1 MKSNWNND
9 SRAESQLGMFM
20 DNYLYSRVAGKC
32 NITSYERVSDKTLQ
46 KSGVDIILHTN
57 KKDFY
62 IDEKACLQY
71 INRDIPTFA
80 FELCYSGKVGWFL
93 KDDLITDI
101 YCLIWP
107 HACVT
112 DLSKINSEDFNKLD
126 VMLVPKKNLKEY
138 INSYISDHELLKAAF
153 QATDGTLDWTS
164 DEKGRLY
171 MPSNNRLYL
180 MSTKHLYEKPVNL
193 IVRKDI
199 LREVCSREMVVT
211 KEDTLYKDK
220 YNA

>member
-1 MKSNWNND
+1 MKSNWSND
-9 SRAESQLGMFM
+9 SRAESQLGIFM

-32 NITSYERVSDKTLQ
+32 NITSYERVSNKVLQ

-62 IDEKACLQY
+62 LDEKSCLQY
-71 INRDIPTFA
+71 INRGIPTFA

-93 KDDLITDI
+93 KDGLLTDI

-107 HACVT
+107 NAGVT

-126 VMLVPKKNLKEY
+126 IMLVPKKNLKEY
-138 INSYISDHELLKAAF
+138 INSYISDSELLKAAF
-153 QATDGTLDWTS
+153 QAAEGALDWPS

-180 MSTKHLYEKPVNL
+180 MATKHLYEKPVNL
-193 IVRKDI
+193 IIRKDI
-199 LREVCSREMVVT
+199 LREVCSREMTVT
-211 KEDTLYKDK
+211 KEAIQYKDK
-220 YNA
+220 LNG